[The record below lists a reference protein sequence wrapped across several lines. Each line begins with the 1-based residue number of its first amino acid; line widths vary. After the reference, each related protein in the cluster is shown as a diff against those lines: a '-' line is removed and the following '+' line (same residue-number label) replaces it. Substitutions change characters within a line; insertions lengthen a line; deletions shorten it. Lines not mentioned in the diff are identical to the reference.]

1 MGDAYRNTNKLTDEI
16 CLKIKNLSIKD
27 SPPVTLS
34 KQDVEIM
41 KNGQYRQGES
51 LVEAK
56 RSKK

>member
-27 SPPVTLS
+27 SPSVTLS